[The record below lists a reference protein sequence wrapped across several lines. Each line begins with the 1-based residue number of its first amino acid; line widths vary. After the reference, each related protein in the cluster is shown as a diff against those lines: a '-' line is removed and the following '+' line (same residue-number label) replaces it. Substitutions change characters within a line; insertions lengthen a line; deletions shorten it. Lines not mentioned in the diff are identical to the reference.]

1 MQVFK
6 NNLQIIQMVKRCRE
20 SKNMEERIQLLQS
33 INRLLPMDYEIKIP
47 SFVTNDYIDTA
58 LNVLEEK
65 LDSYN

>member
-20 SKNMEERIQLLQS
+20 SKNMEERVQLLQS

-47 SFVTNDYIDTA
+47 SCVTNDYIDTPYMY
-58 LNVLEEK
+58 LKKN
-65 LDSYN
+65 